1 MGIPSYFSHIV
12 KQHRA
17 IIRPYLKG
25 VEKINNLY
33 LDCNSIIY
41 DAVHKPEMKDT
52 VTEKLD
58 EKKLITAVC
67 DKLVYYIQLIEPSK
81 RVFIAFDGIAPI
93 AKLNQQ
99 RNRRYMSL
107 LQQQLSPEQRL
118 LEGQPI

>member
-41 DAVHKPEMKDT
+41 DAVHNKDMF
-52 VTEKLD
+52 TEKLD
-58 EKKLITAVC
+58 EKKLIAAVC
-67 DKLVYYIQLIEPSK
+67 DKLVYYIQLIEPS
-81 RVFIAFDGIAPI
+81 
-93 AKLNQQ
+93 
-99 RNRRYMSL
+99 
-107 LQQQLSPEQRL
+107 
-118 LEGQPI
+118 